1 MLNNPVNVLKTWVAE
16 VNAGKVESV
25 VALYADD
32 AVMLPT
38 FSPRVLRTPEQ
49 RRDYFT
55 RLGSQKGL
63 SVYLH
68 ENTLTTQPLSAGGDL
83 ASVSGIYRFSMEIDG
98 AMLGF
103 EARFTYVVD
112 TTAERP
118 ILHHHSSQI
127 PRNLS

>member
-1 MLNNPVNVLKTWVAE
+1 MVKTSVDLLKAWVAG
-16 VNAGKVESV
+16 VNAGRVDEV
-25 VALYADD
+25 LALYAAD

-38 FSPRVLRTPEQ
+38 FSPRVLRTCDQ

-55 RLGSQKGL
+55 KLGSQKGL

-68 ENTLTTQPLSAGGDL
+68 DNTVTAQPMSADGKL

-103 EARFTYVVD
+103 EARFTYVID
-112 TTAERP
+112 LGSEHP